1 MYKSVI
7 PAIAKWEQED
17 QFKAILSYIASLWP
31 PWDTKVSVLKEKKI
45 KKTPNS
51 FPFVSAW

>member
-1 MYKSVI
+1 MYKSAI

-17 QFKAILSYIASLWP
+17 QFKAILSYKASSWP
-31 PWDTKVSVLKEKKI
+31 PWDTKVSVLKERRKL

-51 FPFVSAW
+51 FPFVSA